1 MLVGISNKQG
11 WEFCHGGLGSPS
23 AQELSP
29 PKPLSADVTGEFSKS
44 RIWSSCFI
52 FKVLKRRNDNLLY
65 ICLLL
70 CGSCWENRKPSGWLM
85 VPWTHRSHS
94 PHPHLCFC
102 WTLLE
107 ACSPSRTVLGERA
120 SGHHHPGSVFSQVHG
135 RSQLLLGLP
144 GPLIICLT
152 LTTWLSLS
160 ALDNHLS

>member
-11 WEFCHGGLGSPS
+11 WEFCRGGSGSPS

-107 ACSPSRTVLGERA
+107 ACSPSPHCSRGMGLRP
-120 SGHHHPGSVFSQVHG
+120 SPSRLS
-135 RSQLLLGLP
+135 LLP
-144 GPLIICLT
+144 GPRQVPT
-152 LTTWLSLS
+152 PSRAAWTPY
-160 ALDNHLS
+160 HLPNTYNLAFPVCSG